1 VSEKRKIQSLLH
13 HPDCISGVILMAFS
27 IAALF
32 DAWRLPFGSV
42 RAPDAGFFPLS
53 LSFLLLLFGG
63 GLVVGSFMMSAEP
76 ARFSLRSWQ
85 VAVAAIAFVFYAL
98 VLNKVGFVLATTA
111 VMLLVTRSLGGMS
124 WKQALLIAVP
134 SVALSYCA
142 FVQLGVP
149 LPRGPLPF

>member
-1 VSEKRKIQSLLH
+1 
-13 HPDCISGVILMAFS
+13 MAFS

-63 GLVVGSFMMSAEP
+63 GLVVGSFIISAEP

-134 SVALSYCA
+134 SVVLSYCG

>member
-1 VSEKRKIQSLLH
+1 
-13 HPDCISGVILMAFS
+13 
-27 IAALF
+27 
-32 DAWRLPFGSV
+32 
-42 RAPDAGFFPLS
+42 
-53 LSFLLLLFGG
+53 
-63 GLVVGSFMMSAEP
+63 VGSFIKNAEP
-76 ARFSLRSWQ
+76 ARFSARSWQ
-85 VAVAAIAFVFYAL
+85 VAIAATAFVLYAI

>member
-1 VSEKRKIQSLLH
+1 MDEKRNLQSLVR
-13 HPDCISGVILMAFS
+13 HPDCLSGVVVVAFS
-27 IAALF
+27 IVALF
-32 DAWRLPFGSV
+32 DAWKLPFGSL

-63 GLVVGSFMMSAEP
+63 GIVAGSFIKNAEP
-76 ARFSLRSWQ
+76 APFSGRSWQ
-85 VAVAAIAFVFYAL
+85 VAIAATAFVLYAL

-111 VMLLVTRSLGGMS
+111 IMLLVMRGLGGMS

-134 SVALSYCA
+134 SVALSYCG

>member
-1 VSEKRKIQSLLH
+1 MSEKRKIQSLLR
-13 HPDCISGVILMAFS
+13 HPDCISGVVLMAFS
-27 IAALF
+27 IVALF

-63 GLVVGSFMMSAEP
+63 GIVVGSFIKNAEP
-76 ARFSLRSWQ
+76 THFSARSWQ
-85 VAVAAIAFVFYAL
+85 VAIAATAFVFYAL

-134 SVALSYCA
+134 SVALSYCG

>member
-1 VSEKRKIQSLLH
+1 MVGAEPSAGVDREARH
-13 HPDCISGVILMAFS
+13 HERNEPREGH
-27 IAALF
+27 
-32 DAWRLPFGSV
+32 
-42 RAPDAGFFPLS
+42 
-53 LSFLLLLFGG
+53 
-63 GLVVGSFMMSAEP
+63 EQP

-134 SVALSYCA
+134 SVVLSYCG

>member
-1 VSEKRKIQSLLH
+1 LLH

-63 GLVVGSFMMSAEP
+63 GLVVGSFIISAEP

-134 SVALSYCA
+134 SVVLSYCG

>member
-1 VSEKRKIQSLLH
+1 MSEKRKIQSLLR
-13 HPDCISGVILMAFS
+13 HPDCISGVVLMTFS
-27 IAALF
+27 IVALF
-32 DAWRLPFGSV
+32 DAWTLPFGSV

-63 GLVVGSFMMSAEP
+63 GILVGSFINGAEP
-76 ARFSLRSWQ
+76 ARFSARSWQ
-85 VAVAAIAFVFYAL
+85 VAIAAIAFMLYAL

-124 WKQALLIAVP
+124 WKQALLITVP
-134 SVALSYCA
+134 SVALSYCG
-142 FVQLGVP
+142 FIQLGVP

>member
-1 VSEKRKIQSLLH
+1 MAGDVL
-13 HPDCISGVILMAFS
+13 GVLDV
-27 IAALF
+27 IAA
-32 DAWRLPFGSV
+32 A
-42 RAPDAGFFPLS
+42 
-53 LSFLLLLFGG
+53 
-63 GLVVGSFMMSAEP
+63 
-76 ARFSLRSWQ
+76 
-85 VAVAAIAFVFYAL
+85 AFVLYAL

-134 SVALSYCA
+134 SVVLSYCG

>member
-1 VSEKRKIQSLLH
+1 MSEKRKIQSVLC
-13 HPDCISGVILMAFS
+13 HPDCISGAVLMAFS
-27 IAALF
+27 IVALF

-63 GLVVGSFMMSAEP
+63 GIVVGSFIKTAEP
-76 ARFSLRSWQ
+76 TRFTVRSWQ
-85 VAVAAIAFVFYAL
+85 VAIAATTFVLYAL

-134 SVALSYCA
+134 SVALSYCG